1 MNIMDSIGYKL
12 AELFPDIEITSEN
25 TEQGFVTPSF
35 YVYEVRRSSQDEIAN
50 YEFRNHFFCI
60 VYFAREDSVN
70 ADNQV
75 VANRLQDD
83 FSTLD
88 DLKLRLLDK
97 EINYP
102 DGVLNFTFKLKY
114 RGKYV
119 QDFDE
124 MKNLETNGGLVNG

>member
-12 AELFPDIEITSEN
+12 AELFPNIEITSEN

-70 ADNQV
+70 AYNQV

-83 FSTLD
+83 FSALD